1 MQRSFLLSQI
11 YAFST
16 VTFWS
21 SAYVFT
27 KTALNY
33 YSFSSLAL
41 LRCAIASLFLGVVL
55 VVYKKPLPDRR
66 SWFWFLLSGA
76 AGFALYILVFNKGS
90 ASLNPTTSCILIST
104 SPIITAC
111 LAQICFREKLG
122 ARRWIAIVMA
132 FCGILV
138 MTLWGGALSVSEGI
152 AWMLAAALLISVYNI
167 LQRLLSRKFE
177 PLCITA
183 YSFFAGMLLLVPF
196 LPEAA
201 MQIADAP
208 AMQIWLVVFLGIC
221 PSAVAYLFW
230 ARALSLAPST
240 SNVSNY
246 MFLTPFLALL
256 LEYAVT
262 GELPGAATFAGGG
275 IIMASL
281 AVFVLAGRKK

>member
-1 MQRSFLLSQI
+1 
-11 YAFST
+11 
-16 VTFWS
+16 
-21 SAYVFT
+21 
-27 KTALNY
+27 
-33 YSFSSLAL
+33 
-41 LRCAIASLFLGVVL
+41 
-55 VVYKKPLPDRR
+55 
-66 SWFWFLLSGA
+66 
-76 AGFALYILVFNKGS
+76 
-90 ASLNPTTSCILIST
+90 
-104 SPIITAC
+104 
-111 LAQICFREKLG
+111 
-122 ARRWIAIVMA
+122 
-132 FCGILV
+132 
-138 MTLWGGALSVSEGI
+138 
-152 AWMLAAALLISVYNI
+152 
-167 LQRLLSRKFE
+167 
-177 PLCITA
+177 
-183 YSFFAGMLLLVPF
+183 MLLLVPF